1 MLASRW
7 ATPPAADSAKPDAAQ
22 PQHQTSPSPPSQ
34 EPAETT
40 DALSSTRDGYIA
52 TENAPLEQPTPQHA
66 PSSIFANTT
75 AAAALDASLSSNNFA
90 AAPAPA
96 ADAPAVY
103 SLDPMADEFAQTR
116 EDDDLFDDDFTPVA
130 EPVVEVD
137 LTPVPVV
144 DDDVT
149 DSPSDVATASPVNL
163 GDNTEAHHH
172 ASGPVDAVP
181 RPPPTGPSAGARGAR
196 DGGFRGRGRGNH
208 RGARGGA
215 RGGAPTGG
223 PGGLAGSRFAPS
235 APANG
240 AENKEKEVVQGSG
253 SAEVQG
259 EQQGTTDGQEG
270 EKKDAAGKAVRKEGA
285 VRGDRSA
292 TGGIKKE
299 RLTEEQLAARM
310 SAIKL
315 KNESLIAAHARAEAD
330 LAQYQKREAEAAAK
344 AAQRAK
350 AERQNRQVMMGERE
364 RNRMRKLNA
373 VNGREWDLDKE
384 EGFGGTER
392 GARGARRGAH
402 GGVVGSRG
410 AGGEAEVD
418 QQPAS
423 SDNHDRSHA
432 PQHSGGRG
440 GRGGRR
446 GGGRRASGGGG
457 GGNHVPSTST
467 SAPQSVPTAA
477 DFPELPVSNNATAA
491 AQSSKTDNTAAAA
504 AAAAAPQL
512 SFPNSKETTTNG
524 TTAANDRPA
533 AQKEVKTTEQT
544 DASKKAE
551 DKVDDK
557 AEEKRPDP
565 PARMESFGISELKGT
580 SWADQVDGEE

>member
-1 MLASRW
+1 
-7 ATPPAADSAKPDAAQ
+7 
-22 PQHQTSPSPPSQ
+22 
-34 EPAETT
+34 
-40 DALSSTRDGYIA
+40 
-52 TENAPLEQPTPQHA
+52 
-66 PSSIFANTT
+66 
-75 AAAALDASLSSNNFA
+75 
-90 AAPAPA
+90 
-96 ADAPAVY
+96 
-103 SLDPMADEFAQTR
+103 MADEFAQTR

-137 LTPVPVV
+137 LTPVPI
-144 DDDVT
+144 DDDEA
-149 DSPSDVATASPVNL
+149 SLPDVAVPAASPTVL
-163 GDNTEAHHH
+163 GSGAPTHHS
-172 ASGPVDAVP
+172 SGPVDAVP

-215 RGGAPTGG
+215 RGGAQGG
-223 PGGLAGSRFAPS
+223 LSGLAGSRFAPS
-235 APANG
+235 SPANG
-240 AENKEKEVVQGSG
+240 AENKEKEVVQSSG
-253 SAEVQG
+253 SAEVEG
-259 EQQGTTDGQEG
+259 EQVASDEQDG

-310 SAIKL
+310 TAIKL
-315 KNESLIAAHARAEAD
+315 KNESLTAAHARAEAD

-373 VNGREWDLDKE
+373 VSGREWDVDKE

-410 AGGEAEVD
+410 APGNEAEVD

-423 SDNHDRSHA
+423 VDSHDKTHA
-432 PQHSGGRG
+432 PQPGGGRG

-446 GGGRRASGGGG
+446 GGGRRASGGG
-457 GGNHVPSTST
+457 NHAPAASTT
-467 SAPQSVPTAA
+467 APQSVPTAA
-477 DFPELPVSNNATAA
+477 DFPDLPLASATAA
-491 AQSSKTDNTAAAA
+491 PSSKTDN
-504 AAAAAPQL
+504 AAAAPQL
-512 SFPNSKETTTNG
+512 SFPKAAKEATNG
-524 TTAANDRPA
+524 TPAATDLST
-533 AQKEVKTTEQT
+533 AQKE
-544 DASKKAE
+544 
-551 DKVDDK
+551 
-557 AEEKRPDP
+557 
-565 PARMESFGISELKGT
+565 SFGVSALKGT